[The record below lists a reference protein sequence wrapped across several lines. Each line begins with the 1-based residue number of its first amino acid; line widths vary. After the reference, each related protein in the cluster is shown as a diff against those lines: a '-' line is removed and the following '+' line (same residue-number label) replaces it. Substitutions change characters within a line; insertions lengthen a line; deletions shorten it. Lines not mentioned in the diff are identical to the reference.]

1 MSKWHRLPHVMF
13 DPLKPMDKRRPTKR
27 KPFKLPTEKAWKNI
41 RTDSSLFTMESRLI
55 FDHFLPCA
63 NSAPHDA
70 PRPGRRSRGT
80 PNMERADGS
89 WLYMHYSYRKT
100 NENQWIHVRS
110 QFDLM
115 IPKRP
120 ASWCPGRSVAF
131 VRLSVP
137 YLGSIFFDEQIWD
150 GTEHILPTDE
160 SERLAARN
168 KQFHQPTIYT

>member
-1 MSKWHRLPHVMF
+1 
-13 DPLKPMDKRRPTKR
+13 
-27 KPFKLPTEKAWKNI
+27 
-41 RTDSSLFTMESRLI
+41 MESRL
-55 FDHFLPCA
+55 FFEHFLPCA

-89 WLYMHYSYRKT
+89 WLYMQYSYRKT
-100 NENQWIHVRS
+100 NENQWINVRS
-110 QFDLM
+110 QLDLM

-137 YLGSIFFDEQIWD
+137 YLGSIFLMSKYETGPNTFFRQTSQKDWRRETSSFINPPFIHKICFAPDRPPLGPLCYSCLSCSWWLSCK
-150 GTEHILPTDE
+150 GLE
-160 SERLAARN
+160 
-168 KQFHQPTIYT
+168 